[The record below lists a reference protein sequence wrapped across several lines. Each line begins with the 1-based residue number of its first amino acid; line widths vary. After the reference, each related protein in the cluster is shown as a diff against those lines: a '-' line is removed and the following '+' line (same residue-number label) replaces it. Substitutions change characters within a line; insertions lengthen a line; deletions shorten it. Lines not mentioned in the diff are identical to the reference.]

1 MGDATI
7 SRSAQGVLLI
17 RAELTSLGVIDDPY
31 ARQMLPANGR
41 RVLRAFAWPGMWRVA
56 RLSTTPSLAVRTI
69 FFDGFVRDA
78 IAAGIRQVVVLAA
91 GYDSRAW
98 RLAQPG
104 VAFFEVDRAATQAD
118 KRGRAPTGGPGFVA
132 ADVTD
137 ERLVELL
144 AAAGVRADEPVAF
157 VVEGL
162 VVYLEP
168 AGVAHLFTRLAAF
181 SAPRSRIAISF
192 DSGFSNKPLMRR
204 VMTAYYRG
212 RERFRFRLAADEIPA
227 YLTATGW
234 TVTEQVTPAD
244 LAPATLAGTRLA
256 GVVVDNPSNLV
267 VAERTTA

>member
-56 RLSTTPSLAVRTI
+56 RLSTTPSLAVRTV

-118 KRGRAPTGGPGFVA
+118 KRGRAPAGGPVFVA

-137 ERLVELL
+137 ERL
-144 AAAGVRADEPVAF
+144 
-157 VVEGL
+157 
-162 VVYLEP
+162 
-168 AGVAHLFTRLAAF
+168 
-181 SAPRSRIAISF
+181 
-192 DSGFSNKPLMRR
+192 
-204 VMTAYYRG
+204 
-212 RERFRFRLAADEIPA
+212 DEIPA
-227 YLTATGW
+227 YLAATGW